1 MARSAH
7 LNNFQSAKVDMGFGG
22 EEEEEEE
29 EAIFFTLFI
38 IYLFENNHLTSNI
51 HIQSEMTN
59 LCVQMYLIC
68 LFSRWL
74 FLQPEVK

>member
-1 MARSAH
+1 
-7 LNNFQSAKVDMGFGG
+7 MGFG
-22 EEEEEEE
+22 EEEE

-51 HIQSEMTN
+51 HIQSEMRN

>member
-7 LNNFQSAKVDMGFGG
+7 LNNFQSAKADMGFGG
-22 EEEEEEE
+22 EEEEE
-29 EAIFFTLFI
+29 AIFFFTLFI

-51 HIQSEMTN
+51 HIQSEMRN

-68 LFSRWL
+68 LFSR
-74 FLQPEVK
+74 

>member
-22 EEEEEEE
+22 EEE

-68 LFSRWL
+68 RFSRWL

>member
-22 EEEEEEE
+22 EEEE
-29 EAIFFTLFI
+29 AIFFLHYLLF